1 MSDSRS
7 RPVRAGAAAI
17 SQLALL
23 LLGAV
28 VSAQVG
34 GGPTPS
40 GADVALAV
48 TVLAVVVA
56 ALVSGLS
63 LWLTDVS
70 TRFMLCACGFATAA
84 GTTYLLVG
92 QLSVAAWLSAIVAVL
107 AGAAWGRWVYAIFA
121 LVRPSRG
128 ALTDRIPER
137 DRVGRPPGGAPT
149 SGSAGEEIWS
159 VDLSSPRMQ
168 RLALFGA
175 VVFGAAIALSW
186 GSAPWWWVAAIA
198 VGGVAFCLVMEAWS
212 AVRVDVDERGLSV
225 TSRRVPVRLVQV
237 RAQDVLGAGSDEV
250 DPLAWGGWG
259 LQWNAR
265 HTAYIRSGGPGIIVH
280 RSSGRPLVIEIPQ
293 GTSVA
298 EAGAVLLRRVAG
310 RSALR

>member
-17 SQLALL
+17 SPLALL

-28 VSAQVG
+28 VSSQADG
-34 GGPTPS
+34 GSTSP
-40 GADVALAV
+40 GAEVALAV
-48 TVLAVVVA
+48 TVLAVVAA

-63 LWLTDVS
+63 FWLTDVS
-70 TRFMLCACGFATAA
+70 TRFLLCACGVATAA
-84 GTTYLLVG
+84 NSTYLLLG
-92 QLSVAAWLSAIVAVL
+92 QLSLVAWLSALVAVL
-107 AGAAWGRWVYAIFA
+107 VGALWGRWVYAIFA

-137 DRVGRPPGGAPT
+137 DRVGRPPSSPPT
-149 SGSAGEEIWS
+149 SGPATEDTWS

-168 RLALFGA
+168 RLVLFGV

-186 GSAPWWWVAAIA
+186 GSAPRWWVAVMAA
-198 VGGVAFCLVMEAWS
+198 GGVAFCLVMAAWS
-212 AVRVDVDERGLSV
+212 AVRVDVDERGLTV
-225 TSRRVPVRLVQV
+225 TSRRFPVRLAQV
-237 RAQDVLGAGSDEV
+237 RAQDVLGVGSTEV
-250 DPLAWGGWG
+250 DPMAWGGWG

-265 HTAYIRSGGPGIIVH
+265 HTAYIRRGGPGMIVH

-293 GTSVA
+293 GTPMADS
-298 EAGAVLLRRVAG
+298 GAALLRRVAA
-310 RSALR
+310 RSSPR